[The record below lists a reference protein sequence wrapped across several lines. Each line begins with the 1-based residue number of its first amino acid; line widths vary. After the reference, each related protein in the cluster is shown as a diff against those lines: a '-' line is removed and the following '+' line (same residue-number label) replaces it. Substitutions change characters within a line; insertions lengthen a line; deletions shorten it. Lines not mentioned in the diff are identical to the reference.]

1 MEINKI
7 VRKIDNLQVSLYNAV
22 NDDIDYLCNKLCQD
36 LDIYKRGVQ
45 QHRDNLVSQGE
56 LKQMIQLYLNIHI
69 DSKICQG
76 ITSQNTRC
84 TRKAKNNSS
93 YCQLHIN
100 KYRTSHNLIIKHE
113 KNQVYVNEHDI
124 VLVTKSDDN
133 IVRKKSMKTKFI
145 DDKFYNIDG
154 KFIYEKDTLDKV
166 GYIKIDENGK
176 SEYILTDDPF
186 ILEEIM

>member
-7 VRKIDNLQVSLYNAV
+7 VKKIDDLHVSLYNAV

-36 LDIYKRGVQ
+36 LDIYKRGARN
-45 QHRDNLVSQGE
+45 HLISQGE
-56 LKQMIQLYLNIHI
+56 LKQIMQLYLNLHI
-69 DSKICQG
+69 ESKFCQG
-76 ITSQNTRC
+76 ITSQNNRC
-84 TRKAKNNSS
+84 TRKAKTNSS

-100 KYRTSHNLIIKHE
+100 KYRTSHNLTIKHE
-113 KNQVYVNEHDI
+113 KNINDHDV
-124 VLVTKSDDN
+124 VLVTKSNDN
-133 IVRKKSMKTKFI
+133 SVGKTSMKTKFL
-145 DDKFYNIDG
+145 DDKFYNIDE

-166 GYIKIDENGK
+166 GYIKIDEHGN